1 MELPSCPTNFRTK
14 KTRSE
19 LWILTINNKHVL
31 LNVSKKEER
40 AFTKKL
46 FATMIQVLDIAILGE
61 GLKDIILQQG
71 GKATEIHFLVN
82 AVIHSYSFM
91 NQQEGYGHKRKQM
104 KDNDNHRKQYKS
116 YRIYHTGN
124 LIRKIAIF

>member
-1 MELPSCPTNFRTK
+1 
-14 KTRSE
+14 
-19 LWILTINNKHVL
+19 LTINRKHVL
-31 LNVSKKEER
+31 LNLSKKRKEHLQ
-40 AFTKKL
+40 KKL

-91 NQQEGYGHKRKQM
+91 NQQEGYGHKRNK
-104 KDNDNHRKQYKS
+104 
-116 YRIYHTGN
+116 
-124 LIRKIAIF
+124 